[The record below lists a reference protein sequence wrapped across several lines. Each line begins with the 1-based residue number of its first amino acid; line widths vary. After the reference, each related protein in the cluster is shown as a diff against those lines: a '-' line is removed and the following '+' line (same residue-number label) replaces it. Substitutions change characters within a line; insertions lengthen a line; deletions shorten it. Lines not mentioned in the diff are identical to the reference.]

1 MANELGEKERA
12 DHVQWAHQRRIEREP
27 RDLQRG
33 DEHQDLAQGHDRAR
47 RGCQV
52 NPAGHQDGEHQ
63 GGRDGAIEH
72 AHTGR
77 RLAGLSPFGRATPGR
92 AHQQREP
99 EEERDLGSDHPS
111 LPLDE
116 LAELGAA
123 GRGGV
128 ANAVGQLGDGAG
140 ELSDLPQGHAVSLQE
155 SPGDAP
161 LKRSHTLQHGLAPGH
176 LLRGPIL

>member
-1 MANELGEKERA
+1 MFPAAPTTKAAAKVTSTTRA
-12 DHVQWAHQRRIEREP
+12 AGRS
-27 RDLQRG
+27 
-33 DEHQDLAQGHDRAR
+33 AR
-47 RGCQV
+47 SRLV
-52 NPAGHQDGEHQ
+52 IVSAAPL
-63 GGRDGAIEH
+63 
-72 AHTGR
+72 R
-77 RLAGLSPFGRATPGR
+77 RLDAGLSPLGRATPGR

-176 LLRGPIL
+176 LLRGPIS